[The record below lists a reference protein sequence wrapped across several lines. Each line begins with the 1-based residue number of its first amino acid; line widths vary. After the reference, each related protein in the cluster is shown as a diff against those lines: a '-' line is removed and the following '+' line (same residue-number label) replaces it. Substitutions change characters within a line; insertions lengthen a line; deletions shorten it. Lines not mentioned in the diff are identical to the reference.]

1 MGIGLIAAKAKLQL
15 DIMNAL
21 KDGFKATFLLGD
33 GEDGEIIATKFAQK
47 ASGPMSD
54 AIFSF
59 VQQAQ
64 IVGSNPVVATIIA
77 PPAVTGGPCSGVLA
91 FTGTELSLV

>member
-1 MGIGLIAAKAKLQL
+1 MGIGLSAAKAKLQL

-33 GEDGEIIATKFAQK
+33 GEDGDIIATKFAQK

-59 VQQAQ
+59 VQQAK
-64 IVGSNPVVATIIA
+64 IVGSNPMVATIIA
-77 PPAVTGGPCSGVLA
+77 PSAVTGGPCNGSLV
-91 FTGTELSLV
+91 FNGTELNLI